1 MSSLKTVQ
9 ANSRQNV
16 VNWETSKAF
25 ADAVKQLEQENAFVV
40 RGEEAKKRVVKIVDG
55 FVVKLLHGEKD
66 KARTALCRRAGITY
80 RTFQRWKAEGEQ
92 RAEIGDSVYRVAEKL
107 GYDITPSSI
116 RSLAD
121 AKRLN
126 PGKPPEE
133 IVRKAQC
140 ANNDSASRTV
150 ERTPL
155 DTRESLVQALNEHLE
170 TTHGDIESVLKVL
183 RNSPIP
189 REQLCKMCKDKEST
203 DGK

>member
-1 MSSLKTVQ
+1 MSLKTAT

-25 ADAVKQLEQENAFVV
+25 ADAVKQLREENAFVV
-40 RGEEAKKRVVKIVDG
+40 KGEEAKKRIVKIVDG

-66 KARTALCRRAGITY
+66 KARTALCEKAGITY
-80 RTFQRWKAEGEQ
+80 RTFQRWKAEVEQ
-92 RAEIGDSVYRVAEKL
+92 RAEIGDSVYRAAEEL

-126 PGKPPEE
+126 PGKTPEE
-133 IVRKAQC
+133 IVRKAMNGD
-140 ANNDSASRTV
+140 ALTKAIAPK
-150 ERTPL
+150 TPL

-170 TTHGDIESVLKVL
+170 TTQGDIESVLKVL
-183 RNSPIP
+183 RNSPIS
-189 REQLCKMCKDKEST
+189 REKLCKMCKDSP